1 MDAVDESRPVER
13 RLVVTGRVQGVGYRW
28 FARETA
34 RALGVAGWACNMPDG
49 SVVLEIAGP
58 AEIVARFTAELQLG
72 PPTAQ
77 VAGVRVS
84 ARASADP
91 LPERFTVVR

>member
-1 MDAVDESRPVER
+1 MDAVSEPGPVER

-34 RALGVAGWACNMPDG
+34 HALGVTGWVRNMPDG

-58 AEIVARFTAELQLG
+58 AAVVARFAAKLEVG

-77 VAGVRVS
+77 VAGVAVGE
-84 ARASADP
+84 RATTGP
-91 LPERFTVVR
+91 LPDRFTVVR

>member
-1 MDAVDESRPVER
+1 MDPVDESRPVER

-34 RALGVAGWACNMPDG
+34 RTFGLAGWVCNMPDG

-58 AEIVARFTAELQLG
+58 AEIVARFIAELQQG
-72 PPTAQ
+72 PPTAH
-77 VAGVRVS
+77 VAGVQVS

-91 LPERFTVVR
+91 LPARFTVVR